1 VPSWSRSKI
10 LYLDAVQH
18 HPVATGNGGLNL
30 VMDQDLPDWAAG
42 FFLHHFILICLGKKR
57 AKFKILSSTLKMT
70 SLLVSLHTHDA
81 LDGYV
86 PVPTCSRHAADAHHS
101 RHEEIDIIVV

>member
-1 VPSWSRSKI
+1 M
-10 LYLDAVQH
+10 
-18 HPVATGNGGLNL
+18 
-30 VMDQDLPDWAAG
+30 MDQDLPDWAAG
-42 FFLHHFILICLGKKR
+42 SFLHHFILICLGKKKR
-57 AKFKILSSTLKMT
+57 AKFKKLFLTLKMT